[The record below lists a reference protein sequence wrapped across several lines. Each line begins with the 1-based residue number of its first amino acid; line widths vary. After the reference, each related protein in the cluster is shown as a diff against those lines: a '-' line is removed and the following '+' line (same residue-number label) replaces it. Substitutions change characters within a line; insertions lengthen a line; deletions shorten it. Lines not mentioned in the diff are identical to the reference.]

1 MIVVQDCEWLI
12 MNAIDAGTEL
22 FSVRVKNCS
31 ETVLLVLLSC
41 LFFEVTSSF
50 TFEVLLSKL
59 VLMYVNT
66 DVVYRGYSKD
76 NVKQT
81 LYLTSGDFTGSVDS
95 IEAVQ

>member
-1 MIVVQDCEWLI
+1 
-12 MNAIDAGTEL
+12 MNADWSYFLSG
-22 FSVRVKNCS
+22 SK
-31 ETVLLVLLSC
+31 TVLKLSYHYYYHD
-41 LFFEVTSSF
+41 FFEVTSSF
-50 TFEVLLSKL
+50 SFEALQSKL